1 MVPEVVIQLVD
12 FYKGKLTQKKV
23 LEVLNVSRTTY
34 NRWIKQNP
42 KKVEESKIVKLVKR
56 LCEQNKYRYDYRKI
70 THLVNREMKANKKY
84 SPKDNAKS
92 TT

>member
-56 LCEQNKYRYDYRKI
+56 LCEQINIDTAIEKLHI
-70 THLVNREMKANKKY
+70 
-84 SPKDNAKS
+84 S
-92 TT
+92 

>member
-56 LCEQNKYRYDYRKI
+56 LCEQNKYRYGYRKLHI
-70 THLVNREMKANKKY
+70 
-84 SPKDNAKS
+84 S
-92 TT
+92 